1 MNRVT
6 IRRFDVVRTATVA
19 AVLYAVIAVVFA
31 LLFFLP
37 IAILTSLAGSS
48 GGAREMGALFGAGVV
63 GVLVLAV
70 VGALFYAVVGWVM
83 TAIVCVLYN
92 FVAGR
97 VGGIRVEVQV
107 EGPYPGGPGY
117 GVPAYPGYG
126 APGGYGAQYG
136 APPTSYGTP
145 GAVQPPI
152 SFNPPGY
159 TPPPPGIPG

>member
-31 LLFFLP
+31 LVFFLP
-37 IAILTSLAGSS
+37 IALLTSVAGSRA
-48 GGAREMGALFGAGVV
+48 GAGEMGAVFGAGLV
-63 GVLVLAV
+63 GVLILATL
-70 VGALFYAVVGWVM
+70 GALFYAVVGWVM

-97 VGGIRVEVQV
+97 VGGIRVVVDV

-117 GVPAYPGYG
+117 GMPAYPGYAAPGQYG
-126 APGGYGAQYG
+126 APGQPAYPGQYG
-136 APPTSYGTP
+136 APPVSYG
-145 GAVQPPI
+145 
-152 SFNPPGY
+152 PPGSI
-159 TPPPPGIPG
+159 PPPPGIPG